1 MKLLYRSTIFYL
13 LLALTSTMAMAS
25 EQAEFSLFLFLK
37 GKPVSDAELLVDG
50 KPFASFSENGS
61 VFGALEPGNYQLTI
75 NRKGKS
81 FGFALL
87 LRTQENVRIILTF
100 PEFKGK
106 PILTMESNIV
116 PSAEEIITKKIDAA
130 KLGEGFISATVI
142 SAETNKP
149 VKDVQVFLSGLS
161 ERFRTNKQGHIQAK
175 VPVGEYSISLLHS
188 AFNTKTQDKVTV
200 TKGQTTDL
208 TFKLTPAGVEL
219 AEYVVLE
226 PFLAGTVASVIEE
239 QRTAVSVTTVL
250 GSEQM
255 SRNGDSDVASA
266 LKRASGL
273 TVVGGR
279 FVFIRGLGER
289 YSSTLVNGVS
299 VPSPDPT
306 RRVVPLDLFPTS
318 FLDNVMVQKSYSV
331 DRPGEFAGGTL
342 EMRTKEVPEEFFFKF
357 SGELGFVT
365 GTSFSEGLRYD
376 GGKNDWI
383 TYDDGTRALPAS
395 IADATS
401 DGSTL
406 KPQTPFNPDGFT
418 KDELQTFGQDLS
430 DVWDVEPKTIGPDGR
445 IEASIGDVFNIGDFQ
460 LGYTSAIRWKQQWN
474 NQDEL
479 RREFSSSG
487 GDGSGGLIMTE
498 DMEVKRTIR
507 DAQLDA
513 YLGLEAKYNENHRF
527 HYNLMFLRQAIDEAS
542 IEQGFTDAEMNDVR
556 RTRLRFIT
564 NELFIHQVG
573 GDHLFE
579 QLSNLKIDWLYTNAT
594 AGREEPKTRD
604 YRYDEN
610 DDGSYSFSRRADS
623 NQITYGELT
632 DKDESW
638 RMDVKLPLEF
648 DNNFGVSLNSGLIHQ
663 QKDRDSSIRRYT
675 YIPVGSDARDPAVLA
690 QSSLEDILQPE
701 YITPNGFQIR
711 ESTRSTDNYNA
722 SQTLISYYGQLD
734 MNFFDEVRLTGG
746 LRWED
751 NEQFVETFSVTGT
764 NRESVRSEVDKTDM
778 LPAVAATWFITDK
791 QQLRAGFSQ
800 TISRPDFR
808 ELSPAPFTDPD
819 IDQETIGN
827 PNLEQ
832 TDITNWDLRWEY
844 YMSASENF
852 SLGFFYKD
860 FTNPIEKVTLPG
872 SAGLL
877 TYQNADASTLLGIEV
892 EVLKNLDFI
901 HPKMEEFYIGS
912 NYTWSQS
919 TVELNAKNT
928 EVQTS
933 TNRPLQ
939 GHSPHIFNLQFGYDN
954 PDWGTRATLL
964 YNFVAES
971 IVSVG
976 LLGAPDKYLQPI
988 NQLDIVASQDI
999 NDWLSI
1005 QLKMKNLVDPLV
1017 QVKQGD
1023 EVTRSFRRGREFKVG
1038 FTINF

>member
-1 MKLLYRSTIFYL
+1 MQLRCDGYL
-13 LLALTSTMAMAS
+13 
-25 EQAEFSLFLFLK
+25 
-37 GKPVSDAELLVDG
+37 
-50 KPFASFSENGS
+50 
-61 VFGALEPGNYQLTI
+61 
-75 NRKGKS
+75 
-81 FGFALL
+81 
-87 LRTQENVRIILTF
+87 
-100 PEFKGK
+100 
-106 PILTMESNIV
+106 
-116 PSAEEIITKKIDAA
+116 
-130 KLGEGFISATVI
+130 SATVI
-142 SAETNKP
+142 SAETKKP
-149 VKDVQVFLSGLS
+149 VKDVQIFFSGLN
-161 ERFRTNKQGHIQAK
+161 ERFRTNKQGQLKAK
-175 VPVGEYSISLLHS
+175 IPVGEYSLSLFHS
-188 AFNTKTQDKVTV
+188 AFNTQTKDKVIIS
-200 TKGQTTDL
+200 KDQTTEV
-208 TFKLTPAGVEL
+208 TFQLTPAGVEL

-226 PFLAGTVASVIEE
+226 PFLAGSVASVIEE
-239 QRTAVSVTTVL
+239 QRTSAAVTTVL

-289 YSSTLVNGVS
+289 YSSTLINGAAI
-299 VPSPDPT
+299 PSPDPT

-318 FLDNVMVQKSYSV
+318 FLDNVVVQKSYSV

-342 EMRTKEVPEEFFFKF
+342 EMHTKVVPEEFFFKF
-357 SGELGFVT
+357 SGQLGFIT
-365 GTSFSEGLRYD
+365 GTSFEQGLRYD
-376 GGKNDWI
+376 GGATDWL

-418 KDELQTFGQDLS
+418 KQELEVFGQDLS
-430 DVWDVEPKTIGPDGR
+430 DVWDVEPQTIGPDGR
-445 IEASIGDVFNIGDFQ
+445 VEASIGDVFKMGDFQ
-460 LGYTSAIRWKQQWN
+460 LGYTSAIRWQQKWN
-474 NQDEL
+474 NQDEI

-487 GDGSGGLIMTE
+487 SDGSGKLILTE
-498 DMEVKRTIR
+498 DTELNRTIQ

-513 YLGLEAKYNENHRF
+513 YLWLEAKYNENHRLF
-527 HYNLMFLRQAIDEAS
+527 YSLMFLRQALNEAR
-542 IEQGFTDAEMNDVR
+542 IEDGFTDAEVNDVR
-556 RTRLRFIT
+556 RMQLRWIT
-564 NELFIHQVG
+564 NQLFMHQVG
-573 GDHLFE
+573 GEHLFE
-579 QLSNLKIDWLYTNAT
+579 PLSNLKIDWLYTNAT
-594 AGREEPKTRD
+594 ATREEPNTRD
-604 YRYDEN
+604 YRYDQQ

-623 NQITYGELT
+623 NQITFGDLT
-632 DKDESW
+632 DNDESW

-648 DNNFGVSLNSGLIHQ
+648 DNNFGISLNSGFIHQ
-663 QKDRDSSIRRYT
+663 QKDRDSTIRRYT
-675 YIPVGSDARDPAVLA
+675 YIPVGPDARDPAVFA
-690 QSSLEDILQPE
+690 QPSLEDILQPE
-701 YITPNGFQIR
+701 YITQNGFQIR

-751 NEQFVETFSVTGT
+751 NEQFVETFSITGT
-764 NRESVRSEVDKTDM
+764 NREAVRSEVDKTDM

-819 IDQETIGN
+819 TNDETIGN

-832 TDITNWDLRWEY
+832 TDITNWDIRWEY

-877 TYQNADASTLLGIEV
+877 TYQNADASTLLGIEI
-892 EVLKNLDFI
+892 ELLKNLDFI
-901 HPKMEEFYIGS
+901 HAQMEEFYIGS

-919 TVELNAKNT
+919 TVDLNAKNT
-928 EVQTS
+928 EAQTS

-976 LLGAPDKYLQPI
+976 LLGAPDKYLQPL
-988 NQLDIVASQDI
+988 NQLDFIASQDV
-999 NDWLSI
+999 NDWLSL
-1005 QLKMKNLVDPLV
+1005 QLKMKNLINPLV
-1017 QVKQGD
+1017 EVKRGD
-1023 EVTRSFRRGREFKVG
+1023 EVTRSFRRGREF
-1038 FTINF
+1038 TIGVTLNF

>member
-1 MKLLYRSTIFYL
+1 MKLLYRSTVFYL
-13 LLALTSTMAMAS
+13 LIALSSAMTMAS
-25 EQAEFSLFLFLK
+25 EQAEFSVFLFLK
-37 GKPVSDAELLVDG
+37 GKPISDADLLIDG
-50 KPFASFSENGS
+50 KPFGHFSENGS
-61 VFGALEPGNYQLTI
+61 IFGKLPPGNYQLTI
-75 NRKGKS
+75 NRKDKS
-81 FGFALL
+81 FGFALP
-87 LRTQENVRIILTF
+87 LRTQENVRIMLTF
-100 PEFKGK
+100 PEFKGA
-106 PILTMESNIV
+106 PILTMESNID
-116 PSAEEIITKKIDAA
+116 PSAKEIITEKVDAE
-130 KLGEGFISATVI
+130 KLGDGFISATVI

-149 VKDVQVFLSGLS
+149 VKDVQIFLSGLN
-161 ERFRTNKQGHIQAK
+161 ERFRTDKQGKLKAK
-175 VPVGEYSISLLHS
+175 VPVGEYSLSLLHS
-188 AFNTKTQDKVTV
+188 AFNTQTKDKVV
-200 TKGQTTDL
+200 ITKDQTTDL
-208 TFKLTPAGVEL
+208 TFQLTPAGVEL

-239 QRTAVSVTTVL
+239 QRTAASVTTVL

-289 YSSTLVNGVS
+289 YSSTLVNGAA

-342 EMRTKEVPEEFFFKF
+342 EMRTKVVPEEFFFNF
-357 SGELGFVT
+357 SAQLGFIT
-365 GTSFSEGLRYD
+365 GTSFDKGLRYD
-376 GGKNDWI
+376 GGDSDWI
-383 TYDDGTRALPAS
+383 TYDDGTRALPSS

-418 KDELQTFGQDLS
+418 KDELETFGQDLS
-430 DVWDVEPKTIGPDGR
+430 DVWDVEPKTIAPDGR
-445 IEASIGDVFNIGDFQ
+445 IEASIGDVFDIGNFQ

-474 NQDEL
+474 IQDET
-479 RREFSSSG
+479 RREFSASG
-487 GDGSGGLIMTE
+487 SDGSGDLIMTE
-498 DMEVKRTIR
+498 DMELNRTIR

-513 YLGLEAKYNENHRF
+513 YLGLEAKYNENHRLY
-527 HYNLMFLRQAIDEAS
+527 YNLMFLRQALDEAS
-542 IEQGFTDAEMNDVR
+542 VEQGFTDAEVNDVR
-556 RTRLRFIT
+556 RTQLKWIT
-564 NELFIHQVG
+564 NELFMHQVG
-573 GDHLFE
+573 GEHLFE
-579 QLSNLKIDWLYTNAT
+579 QVSNLKIDWLYTNAT
-594 AGREEPKTRD
+594 ARREEPKTRD

-610 DDGSYSFSRRADS
+610 DDGTWSFSRRADS

-648 DNNFGVSLNSGLIHQ
+648 DNNFGVSLNSGFIHQ
-663 QKDRDSSIRRYT
+663 QKSRESSIRRYT

-690 QSSLEDILQPE
+690 QQSLEDILQPE

-711 ESTRSTDNYNA
+711 ESTGSTDNYNA
-722 SQTLISYYGQLD
+722 SQTLLSYYGQLD
-734 MNFFDEVRLTGG
+734 INFFDEVRLTGG

-751 NEQFVETFSVTGT
+751 NEQFVETFSITGT
-764 NRESVRSEVDKTDM
+764 NRESVKSEVDRTDM

-791 QQLRAGFSQ
+791 QQIRAGFSQ

-827 PNLEQ
+827 PNLKQ

-892 EVLKNLDFI
+892 ELLKNLDFI

-919 TVELNAKNT
+919 TVELNEKNT
-928 EVQTS
+928 EAQTS

-988 NQLDIVASQDI
+988 NQLDLIASQDV
-999 NDWLSI
+999 NDWLSF
-1005 QLKMKNLVDPLV
+1005 QLKMKNLINPLV
-1017 QVKQGD
+1017 EVKQGD
-1023 EVTRSFRRGREFKVG
+1023 EVTRSFKRGREFTVG
-1038 FTINF
+1038 VTVNF

>member
-1 MKLLYRSTIFYL
+1 MKLLYRSTVFYL
-13 LLALTSTMAMAS
+13 LLALSSAIAIAG
-25 EQAEFSLFLFLK
+25 EQADISIFLFLK
-37 GKPVSDAELLVDG
+37 GKPVSDADLLIDG
-50 KPFASFSENGS
+50 KSFGHFSENGS
-61 VFGALEPGNYQLTI
+61 LFATLPPGNYQMTI
-75 NRKGKS
+75 NRQDKS
-81 FGFALL
+81 FGFALP
-87 LRTQENVRIILTF
+87 LRPQEDVRVILSF

-106 PILTMESNIV
+106 PVLIMESNIA
-116 PSAEEIITKKIDAA
+116 PSVANAAPKKVEKA
-130 KLGEGFISATVI
+130 KLGDGLISATVI
-142 SAETNKP
+142 SAETKKP
-149 VKDVQVFLSGLS
+149 IKDVQLFLSGLS
-161 ERFRTNKQGHIQAK
+161 ERFRTNKQGQLQAK

-188 AFNTKTQDKVTV
+188 AFNTQTKNQVTITKDK
-200 TKGQTTDL
+200 TTDL
-208 TFKLTPAGVEL
+208 SFKLTPAGVEL

-239 QRTAVSVTTVL
+239 QRTAAAVTTVL

-273 TVVGGR
+273 TVVGGK

-289 YSSTLVNGVS
+289 YSSTLVNGAA

-342 EMRTKEVPEEFFFKF
+342 EMRTKAIPEDFFFKF
-357 SGELGFVT
+357 SGQMGFIT
-365 GTSFSEGLRYD
+365 GTSFDKGLRYE
-376 GGKNDWI
+376 GGDSDWLA
-383 TYDDGTRALPAS
+383 YDDGTRALPDS
-395 IADATS
+395 ISEATS

-406 KPQTPFNPDGFT
+406 KPQTPFNPEGFT
-418 KDELQTFGQDLS
+418 KEELQTFGQDLS

-445 IEASIGDVFNIGDFQ
+445 IEASIGDVLNVGDFQ
-460 LGYTSAIRWKQQWN
+460 FGYTSAMRWKQQWN
-474 NQDEL
+474 NQDEQ
-479 RREFSSSG
+479 RKEFSSSG
-487 GDGSGGLIMTE
+487 SDGSGGLIMTE
-498 DMEVKRTIR
+498 DTELNRTIR

-513 YLGLEAKYNENHRF
+513 YLGLEAKYDEDHRLY
-527 HYNLMFLRQAIDEAS
+527 YNLMFLRQAIDEVRL
-542 IEQGFTDAEMNDVR
+542 EQGFTDAEVNDVR
-556 RTRLRFIT
+556 RTQLRFVT
-564 NELFIHQVG
+564 NELFMHQIG
-573 GDHLFE
+573 GEHLFE
-579 QLSNLKIDWLYTNAT
+579 PLNKLKVDWLYTNAT

-632 DKDESW
+632 DKDQSW
-638 RMDVKLPLEF
+638 RMDAKLPFEF
-648 DNNFGVSLNSGLIHQ
+648 DNNFGISLNSGFIHQ
-663 QKDRDSSIRRYT
+663 KKERESSIRRYT
-675 YIPVGSDARDPAVLA
+675 YIPVGSDARDPAVLSQA
-690 QSSLEDILQPE
+690 SLEDILQPE
-701 YITPNGFQIR
+701 YITPNGFQLR

-722 SQTLISYYGQLD
+722 GQTLISYYGQLD
-734 MNFFDEVRLTGG
+734 MNFFDNVRLTGG

-751 NEQFVETFSVTGT
+751 NEQFVETFSVTGS

-819 IDQETIGN
+819 TGDEVIGN
-827 PNLEQ
+827 PNLKQ

-860 FTNPIEKVTLPG
+860 FMNPIEKVTLPG

-877 TYQNADASTLLGIEV
+877 TFQNADASTLLGIEV

-901 HPKMEEFYIGS
+901 DPSMEEFYVGS

-919 TVELNAKNT
+919 TVELSTDA
-928 EVQTS
+928 QTS

-988 NQLDIVASQDI
+988 NQLDLIANQDI
-999 NDWLSI
+999 NDWLSMQI
-1005 QLKMKNLVDPLV
+1005 KMKNLIDPLV
-1017 QVKQGD
+1017 LVKQGD
-1023 EVTRSFRRGREFKVG
+1023 EVTRSYRRGREFTLGV
-1038 FTINF
+1038 TLNF